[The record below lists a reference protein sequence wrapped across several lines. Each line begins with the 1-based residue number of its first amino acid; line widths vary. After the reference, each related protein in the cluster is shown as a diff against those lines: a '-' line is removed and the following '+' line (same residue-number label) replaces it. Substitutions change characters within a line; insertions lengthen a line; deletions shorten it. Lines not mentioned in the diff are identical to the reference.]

1 MQLTLRKDRKY
12 MENRKVCITTES
24 SCDLSQEQLGQH
36 GILTV
41 PFGMNFPDKT
51 VNDGEIPV
59 LEIYDFYSRTKKIPT
74 TNAVGPYQYTE
85 FFERVA
91 REHPGCEILHIGYS
105 SACSCSFQNAV
116 LGVKDCVEAKVRL
129 VDSLNVSG
137 GLGNL
142 VLKAS
147 ELAEENPQDTA
158 EELAGKIE
166 TYVKKIRTSFV
177 PNSLEFLLAGGRVS
191 NAAAIGAAVLR
202 LKPRIDIIDG
212 ELIAKKKYRGKMR
225 HVAPVFVRDF
235 VEGAEFDKEKAY
247 VFYSEGADM
256 EAVEILV
263 DGLKEAG
270 FREVAVGVL
279 GCVMTIHGGKG
290 AVGLSATEL

>member
-1 MQLTLRKDRKY
+1 MDKRRICL
-12 MENRKVCITTES
+12 TTEL
-24 SCDLSQEQLGQH
+24 SCDLSQELLDLH

-59 LEIYDFYSRTKKIPT
+59 QEIYDFYSRTKRIPT
-74 TNAVGPYQYTE
+74 TNAVSPYQYTE

-91 REHPGCEILHIGYS
+91 REHPGCEIIHIGYS

-129 VDSLNVSG
+129 IDSLNVSG

-147 ELAEENPQDTA
+147 QLLEANPQDTA
-158 EELAGKIE
+158 EELAKKIE
-166 TYVKKIRTSFV
+166 PYVKKIRTSFV

-202 LKPRIDIIDG
+202 LKPRIDIING
-212 ELIAKKKYRGKMR
+212 ELLAKKKYRGNMKR
-225 HVAPVFVRDF
+225 VAPAFVRDF
-235 VEGAEFDKEKAY
+235 VEGKQFDKEKAY

-256 EAVEILV
+256 EAVDILV
-263 DGLKEAG
+263 DGLKMDG
-270 FREVAVGVL
+270 FREVSVGVL

-290 AVGLSATEL
+290 AVGLSATEV